1 MSWYEYPTNFSNGTQ
16 VDGVKDFFITYPNY
30 ITGDGVAAGILIIIW
45 VISFV
50 ISLSAGTK
58 RGVTAASFITL
69 IFAGWFWQLGAINIT
84 VVFALIFLMILGI
97 ILSRGES
104 SY

>member
-1 MSWYEYPTNFSNGTQ
+1 MTWYDYPTNFSNGNQ
-16 VDGVKDFFITYPNY
+16 VDSVKDFFISYPNWV
-30 ITGDGVAAGILIIIW
+30 TGNAVASGSLIIIF

-50 ISLSAGTK
+50 ISLAVGTK
-58 RGVTAASFITL
+58 RALTSASFITL

-84 VVFALIFLMILGI
+84 VVFALVFLMILGLV
-97 ILSRGES
+97 LSRGES